1 MKDQIKQTYIQYV
14 REHGQPPASVF
25 KLTQHMGI
33 DEKDFYAQY
42 TSFSQIEQEIWCD
55 YFEQTL
61 GQIEGEDVYAEYSV
75 REKLLAFFYTLVER
89 LKENRSFLVGS
100 TANGLSQKSLEKF
113 KIKFRE
119 YARDLIDEGMMR
131 DEIEARAFFS
141 ERYPG
146 LLWKEANYILNFWIR
161 DKSPNFE
168 STDAAIEKAV
178 NFAMDLLG
186 RNVADSTVDFVK
198 FLFQNR
204 K

>member
-1 MKDQIKQTYIQYV
+1 MKEQIKHAYIQFV
-14 REHGQPPASVF
+14 RENGQPPASVF
-25 KLTQHMGI
+25 KLAQNMQI
-33 DEKDFYAQY
+33 DEKSFYAEY
-42 TSFSQIEQEIWCD
+42 TSFLQIEQEIWGD

-61 GQIEGEDVYAEYSV
+61 SQIEGEEVYAEYTV
-75 REKLLAFFYTLVER
+75 REKLLAFFYTLVEC

-100 TANGLSQKSLEKF
+100 TAGGLKGDTLTVF
-113 KIKFRE
+113 KHKFRE
-119 YARDLIDEGMMR
+119 YARDLIDEGIMR
-131 DEIEARAFFS
+131 DEIETRAFFS

-146 LLWKEANYILNFWIR
+146 LLWKEAQYIINFWIR

-186 RNVADSTVDFVK
+186 RNIADSTVDFVK

-204 K
+204 